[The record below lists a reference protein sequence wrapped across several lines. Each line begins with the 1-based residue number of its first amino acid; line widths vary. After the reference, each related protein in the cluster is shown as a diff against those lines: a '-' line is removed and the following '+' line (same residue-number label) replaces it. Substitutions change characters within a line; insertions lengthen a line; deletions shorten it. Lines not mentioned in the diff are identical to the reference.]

1 MSGPKDKVN
10 VYMQYDNYRYW
21 INPIA
26 DLLEMIYANHTGNDL
41 LSMLSPTN
49 METGCLF
56 SR

>member
-1 MSGPKDKVN
+1 
-10 VYMQYDNYRYW
+10 MQYDNYRYW